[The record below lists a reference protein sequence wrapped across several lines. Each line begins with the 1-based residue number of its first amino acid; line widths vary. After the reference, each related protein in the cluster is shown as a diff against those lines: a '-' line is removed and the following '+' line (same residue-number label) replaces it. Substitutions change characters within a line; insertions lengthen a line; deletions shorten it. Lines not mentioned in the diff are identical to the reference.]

1 MLTVQQHEVM
11 ARFIRSNNGGDVEDY
26 LDVSEATTEPL
37 ENFDGRNFS
46 GWVDRDSEIIDG
58 FPALF
63 YRDVQAA
70 KGRPRVNLF
79 VVDFGTV
86 RGIYQV

>member
-11 ARFIRSNNGGDVEDY
+11 AKFIRSINGGDVEDY
-26 LDVSEATTEPL
+26 LDVSEATTELL
-37 ENFDGRNFS
+37 ENFDGRNFAE
-46 GWVDRDSEIIDG
+46 WRRRDFEVVDG
-58 FPALF
+58 FPGIF

-70 KGRPRVNLF
+70 KGCRRVNLF

-86 RGIYQV
+86 RGIYQI